1 MAKIDQSHRRVETV
15 VIASVNDGVVPLD
28 AAVNDTDDPVVRKES
43 EDQERALFYVAATW
57 AKRQVVCS
65 YGTASR
71 FLISVSWEKGDR
83 KRFSPSHALERTR
96 AKANS
101 A

>member
-43 EDQERALFYVAATW
+43 EDQERALFYVAAT
-57 AKRQVVCS
+57 
-65 YGTASR
+65 
-71 FLISVSWEKGDR
+71 
-83 KRFSPSHALERTR
+83 
-96 AKANS
+96 
-101 A
+101 